1 MRVNRRELTLWSFL
15 MSSAHG
21 AGLMVAP
28 VLIGRARRRV
38 GAQGHDLRRR
48 SASLT
53 PSIGVGASA
62 SRCTCSRWSP

>member
-28 VLIGRARRRV
+28 VLHRRRQRRARP
-38 GAQGHDLRRR
+38 ATATHDGLARTPTWR
-48 SASLT
+48 SIAADARSGSCCT
-53 PSIGVGASA
+53 W
-62 SRCTCSRWSP
+62 SR